1 MGKVLPV
8 GGVQQKIRAAFD
20 AGIKEVL
27 LPTDNMKEAELLPQY
42 VLDGIK
48 LTPVDSIGDVLAA
61 ALIQETA

>member
-1 MGKVLPV
+1 M